1 MDFPVLCLFTRGR
14 GLLDSKLTCNLV
26 NHVLSGWWYTY
37 PSEKYELVGI
47 IIPNLWKNV
56 PNHQPVMD
64 VYGGYELLM
73 RFDQLTTGGD
83 SVCIPLRRV

>member
-1 MDFPVLCLFTRGR
+1 MFYL
-14 GLLDSKLTCNLV
+14 
-26 NHVLSGWWYTY
+26 GWWYTY

-73 RFDQLTTGGD
+73 RFDQLTTGGTQFA
-83 SVCIPLRRV
+83 SHYGGYEPIVGINYWGIPL